1 MNIAELFVNLF
12 VKGGDKASKDI
23 KELDKSLKGAEE
35 SALLTK
41 AAIIGM
47 IYGLERLTGFA
58 SQAGMDLNK
67 FALVT
72 GLSTDELQKWQYVAR
87 TYDVTGEEMAGTIRQ
102 LQSATTDMMLGKGM
116 PAGAAALGIKMTR
129 DPFELLKQLAK
140 AAKALPPDIASTLIK
155 SFGVSDNVFQMLR
168 ASNLELDKMSK
179 KDIISAKEIERLTKV
194 NKAWKDFWF
203 ALRTMGIKLV
213 AREGLGAVQQLAD
226 GFKVLIDVGQ
236 WVLKLMDQFYA
247 LKVVV
252 GIVALAILAA
262 FAPVTAAVA
271 GLLLLLPQLK
281 KFKDEVDHGTNK
293 GVNDIKERWNDPNK
307 GFFSKLWEQ
316 VNDHSQLDK
325 ATEASKMAAKPG
337 DTERYRE
344 AMGLGFLNKI
354 LPGSME
360 PPAPALGQP
369 SAAPTGGATPAV
381 TVNNYGVEHPKET
394 GDATKRGITDAYR
407 QRAANA
413 GGI

>member
-1 MNIAELFVNLF
+1 MNIAELFVSLF
-12 VKGGDKASKDI
+12 VTGGDKSA
-23 KELDKSLKGAEE
+23 KEINAVDKSLKGAEN

-87 TYDVTGEEMAGTIRQ
+87 TYDVTAEEMAGTIRQ
-102 LQSATTDMMLGKGM
+102 LQAATTDMMLGKGM

-129 DPFELLKQLAK
+129 DPFEMLKQLAH
-140 AAKALPPDIASTLIK
+140 AAKVLPPDIASTLIK

-179 KDIISAKEIERLTKV
+179 KDIISTDEIERLTKV

-203 ALRTMGIKLV
+203 ALRTMGIKMV
-213 AREGLGAVQQLAD
+213 AKEGLGAVKTLSD
-226 GFKVLIDVGQ
+226 GFSVLIDAAKWIVDLTDKF
-236 WVLKLMDQFYA
+236 VE

-252 GIVALAILAA
+252 GVVAAAILAA

-271 GLLLLLPQLK
+271 GVILLLAKMKQLK
-281 KFKDEVDHGTNK
+281 AEGDAG
-293 GVNDIKERWNDPNK
+293 KENGLTKLQDRWNDPNK
-307 GFFSKLWEQ
+307 GFLTKLWEQ
-316 VNDHSQLDK
+316 MTDHSQMDQATADSK
-325 ATEASKMAAKPG
+325 AMAKPG
-337 DTERYRE
+337 DMEAYRS

-354 LPGSME
+354 LPGSMT
-360 PPAPALGQP
+360 PPDPKMAQP
-369 SAAPTGGATPAV
+369 SAQPGANGGPTV
-381 TVNNYGVEHPKET
+381 TIQNYGVEHPRET
-394 GDATKRGITDAYR
+394 GEATRRGISDAFR

-413 GGI
+413 GGV